1 VTIARFAITATIW
14 LAGASSAWA
23 QFGGQEPQSTSGPVF
38 GAERTQRWRIGMTVT
53 AQTPCFNIFGTLPV
67 PTQWPEQDVKVVEE
81 QIGDTVQK
89 VDYRTLGGG
98 IRQMLV
104 MVPQLN
110 PGERADAIVTLEVTR
125 RAIEPPTDPES
136 LSLPEKTPRD
146 ARRYLAPSPQID
158 SRNRKVR
165 DLAQEITADK
175 EKAWRKVEALHGWVR
190 ENIKTTNDKLKGT
203 LTTLESKS
211 GRMDDLVGLFVALCR
226 SLKIPARMV
235 WVPDYSYAEFYLEDA
250 EGEGHWFPCELGERA
265 VFGALGNQYLILQ
278 KGDNIEVPELKEPQ
292 RFVAEFV
299 KGKGRPQ
306 VSFVRQVMG
315 AQ

>member
-1 VTIARFAITATIW
+1 MTIVRYAMIAAVW
-14 LAGASSAWA
+14 LAGASSVWA
-23 QFGGQEPQSTSGPVF
+23 QFGGQEAKPTAGPVL

-53 AQTPCFNIFGTLPV
+53 AQTPCFNIFGTIPV

-81 QIGDTVQK
+81 QIGDSIQR
-89 VDYRTLGGG
+89 VDYRDLSGG
-98 IRQMLV
+98 IRQMV
-104 MVPQLN
+104 VIVPQLN
-110 PGERADAIVTLEVTR
+110 PGEKTEAIVTLEVTR
-125 RAIEPPTDPES
+125 RAMEPPANPDD
-136 LSLPEKTPRD
+136 LRFPEKTPRD
-146 ARRYLAPSPQID
+146 ARKYLAPSPQID
-158 SRNRKVR
+158 CRNRKVR

-175 EKAWRKVEALHGWVR
+175 EPAWQKVEALHGWVR

-203 LTTLESKS
+203 LATLESKS
-211 GRMDDLVGLFVALCR
+211 GRMDDLAGLFVAMCR

-250 EGEGHWFPCELGERA
+250 AGDGYWFPCELGEKS
-265 VFGALGNQYLILQ
+265 VFGTLGNQYMILQ

-292 RFVAEFV
+292 RFVTEFV